1 MAFGSTPTDSSTIPI
16 GCVYVPGVGFKAI
29 QGGTLFTDGSSNDS
43 APVRMELTGGSK
55 ATFSAGITGLVPVTA
70 ATDIFTITGS
80 ATKLVKVTRL
90 AITGSA
96 TLATAAILPIA
107 ILKRSSADLTGT
119 SSSPTRVAHDS
130 GNAAVS
136 ATVLAYTANPGTL
149 GTLVGAIRNI
159 RAFLQFTPI
168 TATEF
173 PMMPPL
179 YIEDFG
185 MRGSQPIVLRG
196 TGDVLAVN
204 LNAVAT
210 ITGWLF
216 DISVEWTEE

>member
-29 QGGTLFTDGSSNDS
+29 QG
-43 APVRMELTGGSK
+43 
-55 ATFSAGITGLVPVTA
+55 
-70 ATDIFTITGS
+70 
-80 ATKLVKVTRL
+80 
-90 AITGSA
+90 
-96 TLATAAILPIA
+96 
-107 ILKRSSADLTGT
+107 
-119 SSSPTRVAHDS
+119 
-130 GNAAVS
+130 
-136 ATVLAYTANPGTL
+136 GTL